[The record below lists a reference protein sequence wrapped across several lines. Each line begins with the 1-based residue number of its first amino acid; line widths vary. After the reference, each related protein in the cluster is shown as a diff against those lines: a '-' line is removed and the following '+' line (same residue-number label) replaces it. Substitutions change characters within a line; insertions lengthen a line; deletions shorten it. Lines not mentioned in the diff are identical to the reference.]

1 VEFRSFLWTI
11 YAQQMARDT
20 LPPVSVEL
28 PETAQPIRG
37 RDGTPKTNERYKLGE
52 MYFGMPGEKRVPWQ
66 FPNSTDSLK
75 DMIAIV
81 TEQIE
86 RLGTP
91 RMEQNVGGI
100 EASGFAI
107 NQVLAEARLR
117 FDPLAS
123 AIERTLE
130 EITRFMWHLIRT
142 KIGEKVWVYASR
154 ENVGWRGMGPSD
166 LSGDV
171 RIEWKLD
178 PSLPSAALV
187 ESRYWVEQVTAGFAS
202 MDQAIEAQNR
212 NPDEVRYGQTLD
224 RMRASEWYIKMQEQ
238 HVTAEIGR
246 GDLLA
251 KAWAASQLAETG
263 VMPGMPEGGQV
274 PNKNPN
280 AVAANGQAPGGMNT
294 PGLPDMQAGAIAPN
308 QEGANGVPQQPGLVP
323 GQPRVPTNGA
333 AAGMV
338 QQIR

>member
-1 VEFRSFLWTI
+1 
-11 YAQQMARDT
+11 
-20 LPPVSVEL
+20 
-28 PETAQPIRG
+28 
-37 RDGTPKTNERYKLGE
+37 
-52 MYFGMPGEKRVPWQ
+52 
-66 FPNSTDSLK
+66 
-75 DMIAIV
+75 
-81 TEQIE
+81 
-86 RLGTP
+86 
-91 RMEQNVGGI
+91 
-100 EASGFAI
+100 
-107 NQVLAEARLR
+107 
-117 FDPLAS
+117 
-123 AIERTLE
+123 
-130 EITRFMWHLIRT
+130 
-142 KIGEKVWVYASR
+142 
-154 ENVGWRGMGPSD
+154 
-166 LSGDV
+166 
-171 RIEWKLD
+171 
-178 PSLPSAALV
+178 
-187 ESRYWVEQVTAGFAS
+187 VEQVTAGFAS